1 MKTIVNLGVIGAG
14 GYLAYQN
21 IIKLSKTSNRK
32 DMVIPALVVFVSAVA
47 IYHSLPTLLGSTKM
61 GLAPAQEETNVNVT
75 TTPSS
80 EEIEG

>member
-1 MKTIVNLGVIGAG
+1 M
-14 GYLAYQN
+14 N
-21 IIKLSKTSNRK
+21 IKRWISTREENWQRLDSLLSKI
-32 DMVIPALVVFVSAVA
+32 DMIVPALVLFVSAVA
-47 IYHSLPTLLGSTKM
+47 VYHSLPTLLGSTKM